1 MTREQALIK
10 IRKLRAL
17 AASPNEHEA
26 ELAARRADELE
37 EQYGIVELLI
47 VSFSDLR
54 KMIEAVGQMAKAANQ
69 MARAMREFD
78 QDLDRASSTQRTSR
92 RTQG

>member
-26 ELAARRADELE
+26 ELANPNTA
-37 EQYGIVELLI
+37 G
-47 VSFSDLR
+47 S
-54 KMIEAVGQMAKAANQ
+54 
-69 MARAMREFD
+69 
-78 QDLDRASSTQRTSR
+78 
-92 RTQG
+92 